1 MIVVLAKGG
10 CVPDG
15 LLAPKFQLWSRSLTA
30 SGRCSGIT
38 FPGKRAML
46 RNVVTSVSARWAL
59 AALLLVAVPHAAID
73 AAQAQSV
80 WPPKFVRIIVPFGPG
95 ASPDIVGRVLADSL
109 AARHPGTNFVVEN
122 KPGASGNIGTDA
134 IAKSTPDGS
143 TIGIS
148 LGGPLAINTLLF
160 AKLPYNPATDIA
172 PITLLTQLP
181 SALAVPT
188 SLGVN
193 SVAELLAKAKADSQG
208 GNKGLAYGSIGVGTL
223 SQICMEAIA
232 QKAGVSM
239 VHIPY
244 PSSPAATTALLRSD
258 VQVACLPAIGVTPQL
273 STGAVKILAV
283 TTAQRSP
290 FLPDVP
296 TLKESGVDVQSDAW
310 NALVGPGGLPKDM
323 VAAINAEVRKT
334 LTEPAVIAKLNTQ
347 LITPSPSTPD
357 ELRKRMSDEKALWA
371 DVIKAAKIRIE

>member
-1 MIVVLAKGG
+1 
-10 CVPDG
+10 
-15 LLAPKFQLWSRSLTA
+15 
-30 SGRCSGIT
+30 
-38 FPGKRAML
+38 ML
-46 RNVVTSVSARWAL
+46 RKVTTSARARMAL
-59 AALLLVAVPHAAID
+59 AAALLLAAPN
-73 AAQAQSV
+73 AAFAQAV
-80 WPPKFVRIIVPFGPG
+80 WPPKLVRIIVPFGAG

-109 AARHPGTNFVVEN
+109 QARHPGTNFVVEN

-134 IAKSTPDGS
+134 IAKAAPDGA

-160 AKLPYNPATDIA
+160 AKLPYNPDTDIA

-193 SVAELLAKAKADSQG
+193 SVAELLAKAKAD
-208 GNKGLAYGSIGVGTL
+208 NKGLAYGSIGVGTL

-232 QKAGVSM
+232 QKAGVKM

-244 PSSPAATTALLRSD
+244 PSSPAATTALIRGD

-273 STGAVKILAV
+273 ATGAVKILAV
-283 TTAQRSP
+283 TTAQRSQ

-310 NALVGPGGLPKDM
+310 NALVGPGGLSKD
-323 VAAINAEVRKT
+323 VVTAINAEVRKT
-334 LTEPAVIAKLNTQ
+334 LTEPAVIEKLKAQ
-347 LITPSPSTPD
+347 LITPSPTTP
-357 ELRKRMSDEKALWA
+357 EQLKKRINDEKALWA
-371 DVIKAAKIRIE
+371 DVIKAAGIRIE

>member
-1 MIVVLAKGG
+1 
-10 CVPDG
+10 
-15 LLAPKFQLWSRSLTA
+15 
-30 SGRCSGIT
+30 
-38 FPGKRAML
+38 ML
-46 RNVVTSVSARWAL
+46 RNVTTAFRLTGAV
-59 AALLLVAVPHAAID
+59 AALLLLAAPST
-73 AAQAQSV
+73 ALAQAA
-80 WPPKFVRIIVPFGPG
+80 WPPKLVRIIVPFGAG
-95 ASPDIVGRVLADSL
+95 SSPDIVGRILADSL
-109 AARHPGTNFVVEN
+109 QARHSGTNFVVEN

-134 IAKSTPDGS
+134 IAKAAPDGS

-160 AKLPYNPATDIA
+160 AKLPYNPDTDIA

-193 SVAELLAKAKADSQG
+193 SVTELLAKAKADG
-208 GNKGLAYGSIGVGTL
+208 KGLAYGSIGAGTL

-239 VHIPY
+239 LHIPY
-244 PSSPAATTALLRSD
+244 LSSPAATTALIRGD

-273 STGAVKILAV
+273 ATGAVKILAV

-310 NALVGPGGLPKDM
+310 NALVGPGGLPKD
-323 VAAINAEVRKT
+323 VVTVINAEVRKT
-334 LTEPAVIAKLNTQ
+334 LGEPAVIDKLKTQ
-347 LITPSPSTPD
+347 LITPAPTTPE
-357 ELRKRMSDEKALWA
+357 ELRKRISDEKVLWA

>member
-1 MIVVLAKGG
+1 
-10 CVPDG
+10 
-15 LLAPKFQLWSRSLTA
+15 
-30 SGRCSGIT
+30 
-38 FPGKRAML
+38 ML
-46 RNVVTSVSARWAL
+46 RNATTSARVRGAL
-59 AALLLVAVPHAAID
+59 AAFLLLAVPAA
-73 AAQAQSV
+73 ASAQSV

-109 AARHPGTNFVVEN
+109 SARHPGTNFVVEN

-134 IAKSTPDGS
+134 IAKAAPDGS

-160 AKLPYNPATDIA
+160 AKLPYNPDTDIA

-188 SLGVN
+188 SLGVS
-193 SVAELLAKAKADSQG
+193 SVAELLAKAKSDG
-208 GNKGLAYGSIGVGTL
+208 KGLAYGSIGVGTL

-244 PSSPAATTALLRSD
+244 PSSPAATTALIRSD

-273 STGAVKILAV
+273 ATGAVKILAV
-283 TTAQRSP
+283 TTAQRSA

-296 TLKESGVDVQSDAW
+296 TLKESGIDVQSDAW
-310 NALVGPGGLPKDM
+310 NALVGPGGLPKD
-323 VAAINAEVRKT
+323 VVTAINAEVRKT
-334 LTEPAVIAKLNTQ
+334 LTEPAVIEKLKAQ
-347 LITPSPSTPD
+347 LITPSPTTPE
-357 ELRKRMSDEKALWA
+357 ELKKRMNDEKALWA

>member
-1 MIVVLAKGG
+1 
-10 CVPDG
+10 
-15 LLAPKFQLWSRSLTA
+15 
-30 SGRCSGIT
+30 
-38 FPGKRAML
+38 ML
-46 RNVVTSVSARWAL
+46 RNATTFARAGMAL
-59 AALLLVAVPHAAID
+59 AAALLLAMPNAAL
-73 AAQAQSV
+73 AQSV

-95 ASPDIVGRVLADSL
+95 SSPDIVGRVLADSL

-134 IAKSTPDGS
+134 IAKAAPDGA

-160 AKLPYNPATDIA
+160 AKLPYNPDTDIA

-193 SVAELLAKAKADSQG
+193 SVAELLAKAKAD
-208 GNKGLAYGSIGVGTL
+208 NKGLAYGSIGVGTL

-232 QKAGVSM
+232 QKAGVKM

-244 PSSPAATTALLRSD
+244 PSSPAATTALIRGD

-273 STGAVKILAV
+273 ATGAVKILAV

-296 TLKESGVDVQSDAW
+296 TLRESGIDVQSDAW
-310 NALVGPGGLPKDM
+310 NALVGPGGLPKDV
-323 VAAINAEVRKT
+323 VAAINSEVRKT
-334 LTEPAVIAKLNTQ
+334 LTEPAVIEKLKAQ
-347 LITPSPSTPD
+347 LITPSPTTPE
-357 ELRKRMSDEKALWA
+357 ELKKRMSDEKALWA
-371 DVIKAAKIRIE
+371 DVNKAAGIRIE

>member
-1 MIVVLAKGG
+1 
-10 CVPDG
+10 
-15 LLAPKFQLWSRSLTA
+15 
-30 SGRCSGIT
+30 
-38 FPGKRAML
+38 ML
-46 RNVVTSVSARWAL
+46 RNATTTHLARMAL
-59 AALLLVAVPHAAID
+59 AAALLFAVPHAAS
-73 AAQAQSV
+73 AQSV

-109 AARHPGTNFVVEN
+109 SARHPGTNFVVEN

-134 IAKSTPDGS
+134 IAKAVPDGS

-160 AKLPYNPATDIA
+160 AKLPYNPDTDIA

-193 SVAELLAKAKADSQG
+193 SVAELLAKAKADS
-208 GNKGLAYGSIGVGTL
+208 KGLAYGSIGVGTL

-244 PSSPAATTALLRSD
+244 PSSPAATTALIRSD

-296 TLKESGVDVQSDAW
+296 TLKESGIDVQSDAW
-310 NALVGPGGLPKDM
+310 NALVGPGGLPKDV
-323 VAAINAEVRKT
+323 VAAINADMRKT
-334 LTEPAVIAKLNTQ
+334 LTEPAVIEKLKAQ
-347 LITPSPSTPD
+347 LITPSPTTPE
-357 ELRKRMSDEKALWA
+357 ELKKRMNDEKALWA